1 MIWECLDVL
10 STALWHVILAQL
22 ILFISEHSASHLPAV
37 LYIVLPRHPKQLVLR
52 LLECSLADWMHD
64 HATTQASPVVRNVVI
79 RFLFPSVRRLHD
91 NFYSC
96 CIARSSARPPRSL
109 CSGVGLGR
117 FANMIQNLE
126 GYKLSVSWFI
136 TIGSRNRPSPTMAV
150 HTVCV
155 EYVCIAFKWGKLG
168 SGGIWRLAI
177 SYGNFCIF
185 FLSLLFKVCLIP

>member
-1 MIWECLDVL
+1 MVQQIDICQNSVIMECKHARIYRKELLLWYNYDDMGMFRCALDSIMTCHSRSTYTLYLGTFSLTSSSGVVHCFTETSKTVGLEVAWML
-10 STALWHVILAQL
+10 SRGLNARSRNLG
-22 ILFISEHSASHLPAV
+22 
-37 LYIVLPRHPKQLVLR
+37 
-52 LLECSLADWMHD
+52 
-64 HATTQASPVVRNVVI
+64 QASPVVRNVVI

-136 TIGSRNRPSPTMAV
+136 RIGGRNRPSPTMAV

-155 EYVCIAFKWGKLG
+155 
-168 SGGIWRLAI
+168 
-177 SYGNFCIF
+177 
-185 FLSLLFKVCLIP
+185 